1 MAIKKN
7 VKPEEVEVVEA
18 VPEETK
24 TVKEVEVKK
33 PEEKPKAPK
42 AKKYLTTTLVNFRIK
57 PSGNVIRAL
66 NANTEVEV
74 ESIKDGWA
82 KATFEG
88 KVGYIME
95 KYIKLK

>member
-1 MAIKKN
+1 MWWSPIF
-7 VKPEEVEVVEA
+7 P
-18 VPEETK
+18 
-24 TVKEVEVKK
+24 TVS
-33 PEEKPKAPK
+33 EEKPKAPK

-74 ESIKDGWA
+74 DSIKDGWA
-82 KATFEG
+82 KATVEG

>member
-7 VKPEEVEVVEA
+7 VKPEEVEVVEVA
-18 VPEETK
+18 PEETK
-24 TVKEVEVKK
+24 TVK
-33 PEEKPKAPK
+33 EEKPKAPK